1 MDDFFALLAFF
12 TFIFVVF
19 PFILIFILFR
29 RTKRQAKYIST
40 LQTHLEELA
49 FRLKILEKGKV
60 AKQADFI
67 ESKLEQELQ
76 PKTVSIETAL
86 QKPIE
91 EKPIIPDIV
100 PELESIEMAE
110 TSVITPPPI
119 EKTEQTADIPFVKM
133 VKRQAIK
140 VEEEPTE
147 KEENPQKENSLWAR
161 LEEQFADNWTGIIG
175 AILLVIGVGFGG
187 TYAALSVEPM
197 IRFFLISAI
206 AATLLAAY
214 YYLNRLPEWQKMASW
229 LRSAGGA
236 IFLFACF
243 GSGGVQGLQWIDNSL
258 WALILLLIGV
268 AVNLYLAWIG
278 GKQVFSSLHIVL
290 SLLALGLAPASD
302 LGWGIGIGI
311 TLFSILLAYK
321 PEKWDW
327 HILVTIIA
335 FFFFHLQWYFYFED
349 NLQFT
354 STKHLFGIIGIVLVG
369 ALVVVIHYREL
380 YVTTKLEAL
389 PLSVHLLN
397 WVFIGIGLL
406 VHSMGGQW
414 RIIFITL
421 AAVIAFF
428 LARRAKHLGI
438 SWLYHTDTIVSQILA
453 FIAILALE
461 AWEVNPLI
469 ISTVMLIEVLGFT
482 ALMLWEKERWLYTI
496 GMWIFAATGLAFLY
510 FAILPFQYG
519 GFGYENTFPQLQIG
533 LSGLV
538 TLVAITVFH
547 VHLIR
552 QKSTLSFSVLGGN
565 LITGTYISAWIL
577 VLFLHYFNHV
587 WALYLVV
594 GVTVFYLWL
603 RQRLQSE
610 GLLYSLALLVAGLH
624 GLVWFQLIEVK
635 SFELSAQILYAAPL
649 LLASFAAAVLSYD
662 KLSNN
667 HYQWFGI
674 YLFAAHLG
682 ALVFWL
688 TQYSSLLIAG
698 VAWLILSVVA
708 LELANYFRKKHGSE
722 IANLGYTDRYL
733 LHVGYAFIAAFLI
746 RHLMVHLQVEQYIGF
761 IKIRMLIELL
771 AIGVFGYWASY
782 KKPESEPFYKSWTHF
797 HPLFLELILLF
808 VVTILSV
815 EMNTIWFPILWVMAA
830 YWTLAFGVRFEYLAR
845 LKFYSLLFLYASIFH
860 LVFVSANYI
869 TPSLAW
875 QDQAWWTGLI
885 AIALQFGFVAY
896 FYPHRQLEKLNF
908 PPFLMGGM
916 RWLADK
922 IRPLIVPFLVYPV
935 FIGVGIFLFWSFD
948 KAILTFLWVVECL
961 GLFVLSIILRDKYFR
976 YVALGGVVICVGRLI
991 FYDLAQTNWLTR
1003 AMVFV
1008 GTGVVMLVMNS
1019 IYNKYKGRF
1028 E

>member
-1 MDDFFALLAFF
+1 MDDFFALMAFF
-12 TFIFVVF
+12 AFVFVVF
-19 PFILIFILFR
+19 PFILIFVLFR
-29 RTKRQAKYIST
+29 RTKKQKKYIET
-40 LQTHLEELA
+40 LQARQEELA
-49 FRLKILEKGKV
+49 FRLKALEKGRV
-60 AKQADFI
+60 AKRADFI
-67 ESKLEQELQ
+67 EAKLEQELQ
-76 PKTVSIETAL
+76 PKTLSKEATL
-86 QKPIE
+86 QEPIE
-91 EKPIIPDIV
+91 KNQ
-100 PELESIEMAE
+100 
-110 TSVITPPPI
+110 VIPPPI
-119 EKTEQTADIPFVKM
+119 PNLEATETPVSEESNLKEEEKTADIPYVEM
-133 VKRQAIK
+133 VKRQPMTRD
-140 VEEEPTE
+140 EESSEQE
-147 KEENPQKENSLWAR
+147 SKLQKKNGLWAK

-187 TYAALSVEPM
+187 TYMALSVEPV
-197 IRFFLISAI
+197 IRFILISAI
-206 AATLLAAY
+206 AAVLLGAY
-214 YYLNRLPEWQKMASW
+214 YYLNRFPEWQKMASW

-243 GSGGVQGLQWIDNSL
+243 GSGGVQGLQWIDNPL

-268 AVNLYLAWIG
+268 VVNLYLAWIG

-302 LGWGIGIGI
+302 LGWGIGVGI

-327 HILVTIIA
+327 HILVTIIS
-335 FFFFHLQWYFYFED
+335 FFLFHLQWYFYFED
-349 NLQFT
+349 SNLFT
-354 STKHLFGIIGIVLVG
+354 SSKHLLGIIGIVLVG
-369 ALVVVIHYREL
+369 ASVAVMHYREL
-380 YVTTKLEAL
+380 YVTAKLEAL
-389 PLSVHLLN
+389 PLGVHLLN
-397 WVFIGIGLL
+397 WVFIGVGLL
-406 VHSMGGQW
+406 AHSMGGQW

-421 AAVIAFF
+421 AAIIAFF

-469 ISTVMLIEVLGFT
+469 ISAIMIIEVLGFT
-482 ALMLWEKERWLYTI
+482 ALMLWEKERWLYTV
-496 GMWIFAATGLAFLY
+496 GMWIFAATGLAYLY
-510 FAILPFQYG
+510 FATLPFQYG
-519 GFGYENTFPQLQIG
+519 GFGYEKTFPLLQIG

-547 VHLIR
+547 IHLIR
-552 QKSTLSFSVLGGN
+552 QKTSLSFSVLGGN
-565 LITGTYISAWIL
+565 LVTGTYISAWIL
-577 VLFLHYFNHV
+577 VLFLHYFNYH
-587 WALYLVV
+587 WALYVVV

-603 RQRLQSE
+603 RQRIQSE

-635 SFELSAQILYAAPL
+635 SFELSGQFLYAAPL
-649 LLASFAAAVLSYD
+649 LLTSFAAAILSYD
-662 KLSNN
+662 KLSDN

-682 ALVFWL
+682 ALVYWL
-688 TQYSSLLIAG
+688 TKDSSLLIAG
-698 VAWLILSVVA
+698 VAWLILSVVS
-708 LELANYFRKKHGSE
+708 LELATYFRKKYGSE

-746 RHLMVHLQVEQYIGF
+746 RHLVVHLQVEQYIGF

-782 KKPESEPFYKSWTHF
+782 KRPKDEPFYKSWTHF

-815 EMNTIWFPILWVMAA
+815 EINTIWFPIVWAVAA
-830 YWTLAFGVRFEYLAR
+830 YVSLVLGLRFKYLAR

-885 AIALQFGFVAY
+885 AIALQFGFLAY
-896 FYPHRQLEKLNF
+896 FYPHRQLVQLNF
-908 PPFLMGGM
+908 PPFLMGWMEG
-916 RWLADK
+916 LANF
-922 IRPLIVPFLVYPV
+922 IRPLVVPFLVYPV

-961 GLFVLSIILRDKYFR
+961 GLFVLSIVLRDKYFR
-976 YVALGGVVICVGRLI
+976 YVALGGVVLCVGRLI

-1019 IYNKYKGRF
+1019 IYNKYKERF
-1028 E
+1028 DNG